1 MYFSN
6 KMAVEKH
13 NKTPSDL
20 IKEPVNN
27 LFEYWYLPL
36 RNALLP

>member
-13 NKTPSDL
+13 NKTPSDP
-20 IKEPVNN
+20 IKEPVNIFSN
-27 LFEYWYLPL
+27 TWYLPL